1 MRLGPQGWGWDWLPN
16 LPGVVPPP
24 QESVRDGRVWAQPSC
39 SCTRSAGRDRGAE
52 LGIILTTSLLGW
64 GGKMGS
70 ESSSPASVVA
80 PVSGANTDVY
90 IHPMFCKT
98 SIPGSC
104 PPQLS
109 WLGMALPSRELGE
122 AKVGSLPSPSSS
134 LTENWG
140 PQPPSSSLL
149 LQTCWVP
156 VLALV
161 SSEHFGQSLESSSTN
176 SILLRLISL

>member
-1 MRLGPQGWGWDWLPN
+1 MQLGPQGWGWDWLPN

-39 SCTRSAGRDRGAE
+39 SSTNNAGRDWGAE
-52 LGIILTTSLLGW
+52 LVIILTTSLLGW

-70 ESSSPASVVA
+70 ESSSPALMCQHWC
-80 PVSGANTDVY
+80 
-90 IHPMFCKT
+90 IH
-98 SIPGSC
+98 IPYVLKDFHSWELST
-104 PPQLS
+104 QLS
-109 WLGMALPSRELGE
+109 WLVMALPSRKLGE
-122 AKVGSLPSPSSS
+122 AKAGPLPSPSSS

-161 SSEHFGQSLESSSTN
+161 SSEHFGQSLESSSTD